1 MMNSLDSKNFLNS
14 NFGENQLAKY
24 KKLEKVGSGTYGVV
38 YKAIDVDTD
47 EIVALKKMILE
58 VENEGVPSTVI
69 REISLLREIQF
80 ENIVGLKDV
89 VIEDKKLYLVFEFL
103 EQDLKRFLE
112 SFPNDQ
118 YPDPM
123 LVKNFMYQILRGTAA
138 CHSRR
143 ILHRDLKPQNLLI
156 DNDANLKIADFGLAR
171 AFAVPIRPY
180 THEVV
185 TLWYRAPELLL
196 GAIEYSTPIDIWS
209 IGCIFVEM
217 ITKQPL
223 FAGDAEIDQLYRIF
237 RVLGTPDETTWPGV
251 TSLKDYKPTFPNWAP
266 NPIEK
271 VVGNLNLDNAGLD
284 LLNRMLRYDPC
295 ERISAKAALTH
306 PYFKEFHKNENGF

>member
-1 MMNSLDSKNFLNS
+1 MVTHSMDTTGFLNS
-14 NFGENQLAKY
+14 NFGENPLAKY
-24 KKLEKVGSGTYGVV
+24 KKIEKVGNGTYGVV
-38 YKAIDVDTD
+38 YKAVDVETN

-58 VENEGVPSTVI
+58 VENEGVPSTAI
-69 REISLLREIQF
+69 REISLLREIQS

-112 SFPNDQ
+112 SFAPDK
-118 YPDPM
+118 YPDPL
-123 LVKNFMYQILRGTAA
+123 LVKNFMYQILKGTAA

-156 DNDANLKIADFGLAR
+156 DSNGSLKVADFGLAR

-185 TLWYRAPELLL
+185 TLWYRAPEILL

-223 FAGDAEIDQLYRIF
+223 FAGDSEIDQLYRIF

-251 TSLKDYKPTFPNWAP
+251 TSLKDYKPTFPNWSP
-266 NPIEK
+266 NPIQK
-271 VVGNLNLDNAGLD
+271 VIGNLNLDPAGLD
-284 LLNRMLRYDPC
+284 LLHRMLRYDPC
-295 ERISAKAALTH
+295 ERISAKVALTH
-306 PYFKEFHKNENGF
+306 PYFKDLQKNQF

>member
-1 MMNSLDSKNFLNS
+1 MMQSFDNHNQLNN
-14 NFGENQLAKY
+14 NFGENRLAKY
-24 KKLEKVGSGTYGVV
+24 KKIEKVGNGTYGVV
-38 YKAIDVDTD
+38 YKAEDVETK

-58 VENEGVPSTVI
+58 VENEGVPSTAI
-69 REISLLREIQF
+69 REISLLREIQS

-89 VIEDKKLYLVFEFL
+89 VIEDKKLYLVFEFVT
-103 EQDLKRFLE
+103 QDLKRYLE
-112 SFPNDQ
+112 SFDEEV
-118 YPDPM
+118 YLDPKV
-123 LVKNFMYQILRGTAA
+123 VKKFLYQILKGTAS

-156 DNDANLKIADFGLAR
+156 SDDGTLKIADFGLAR

-223 FAGDAEIDQLYRIF
+223 FAGDSEIDQLYRIF
-237 RVLGTPDETTWPGV
+237 RVLGTPDETIWPGV
-251 TSLKDYKPTFPNWAP
+251 TSFKYYKPTFPNWAP
-266 NPIEK
+266 TPLEKVIEK
-271 VVGNLNLDNAGLD
+271 LDTAGLD
-284 LLNRMLRYDPC
+284 LLKRMLKYDPC
-295 ERISAKAALTH
+295 ERISAKAALSH
-306 PYFKEFHKNENGF
+306 PYFRDLE

>member
-1 MMNSLDSKNFLNS
+1 MMQSFDNHNQLNN
-14 NFGENQLAKY
+14 NFGENRLAKY
-24 KKLEKVGSGTYGVV
+24 KKIEKVGNGTYGVV
-38 YKAIDVDTD
+38 YKAEDVETK

-58 VENEGVPSTVI
+58 VENEGVPSTAI
-69 REISLLREIQF
+69 REISLLREIQS

-89 VIEDKKLYLVFEFL
+89 VIEDKKLYLVFEFVT
-103 EQDLKRFLE
+103 QDLKRYLE
-112 SFPNDQ
+112 SFDEDV
-118 YPDPM
+118 YLDSKV
-123 LVKNFMYQILRGTAA
+123 VKKFLYQILKGTAS

-156 DNDANLKIADFGLAR
+156 SDDGTLKIADFGLAR

-223 FAGDAEIDQLYRIF
+223 FAGDSEIDQLYRIF
-237 RVLGTPDETTWPGV
+237 RVLGTPDETIWPGV
-251 TSLKDYKPTFPNWAP
+251 TSFKYYKPTFPNWAP
-266 NPIEK
+266 TPLEKVIEK
-271 VVGNLNLDNAGLD
+271 LDTAGLD
-284 LLNRMLRYDPC
+284 LLKRMLKYDPC
-295 ERISAKAALTH
+295 ERISAKAALNH
-306 PYFKEFHKNENGF
+306 PYFRDLE

>member
-1 MMNSLDSKNFLNS
+1 MVDSFSGKVALNS
-14 NFGENQLAKY
+14 KFGENPLSRF
-24 KKLEKVGSGTYGVV
+24 KKIEKVGSGTYGVV
-38 YKAIDVDTD
+38 FKAIDIETE

-69 REISLLREIQF
+69 REISLLREIQS
-80 ENIVGLKDV
+80 EHIVGLKDV
-89 VIEDKKLYLVFEFL
+89 VVEDKKLYLVFEFL
-103 EQDLKRFLE
+103 DQDLKRFLE
-112 SFPNDQ
+112 TIPSDQ
-118 YPDPM
+118 FLDPM
-123 LVKNFMYQILRGTAA
+123 IVKKFLYQILKGTAA
-138 CHSRR
+138 CHSKR

-156 DNDANLKIADFGLAR
+156 DSNLNLKIADFGLAR
-171 AFAVPIRPY
+171 AFAVPVRPY

-196 GAIEYSTPIDIWS
+196 GAIEYATPIDIWS

-223 FAGDAEIDQLYRIF
+223 FTGDSEIDQLYRIF

-251 TSLKDYKPTFPNWAP
+251 TSLKDYKSTFPNLSP
-266 NPIEK
+266 HPIET
-271 VVGNLNLDNAGLD
+271 VVENLNLDPVGLD
-284 LLNRMLRYDPC
+284 LLNRMLKYDPC

-306 PYFKEFHKNENGF
+306 PYFKDL